1 MVNDKILY
9 DLDDNFGHWWECGFS
24 APTMTKNL
32 YPYTKMFSPIKVNK
46 LTIKNRLVYQ
56 GDLGVIRI
64 MMSVMM
70 LLYCLHT
77 VVIVPL
83 LAVRYLSL

>member
-46 LTIKNRLVYQ
+46 LTIKNRLVM
-56 GDLGVIRI
+56 GPMGNIDIDLAIP
-64 MMSVMM
+64 
-70 LLYCLHT
+70 
-77 VVIVPL
+77 VVKKSYDETEIFRL
-83 LAVRYLSL
+83 NFGARL